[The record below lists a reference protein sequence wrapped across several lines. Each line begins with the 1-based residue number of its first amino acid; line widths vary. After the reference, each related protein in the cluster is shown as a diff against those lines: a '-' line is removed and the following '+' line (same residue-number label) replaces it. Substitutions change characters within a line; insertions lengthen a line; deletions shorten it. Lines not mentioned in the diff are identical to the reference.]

1 MREKLI
7 KIIKV
12 EVRFSLPFIWALT
25 FVFHLLI

>member
-12 EVRFSLPFIWALT
+12 EVRFSLAFIWPLT